1 MKFEQLKLLPE
12 LLQSAS
18 AAGYKT
24 ATPIQEKCIPAI
36 LKGRDVLAS
45 AQTGT
50 GKTAAFIFPLLQIIA
65 TKKYSAVKNY
75 HADILI
81 LAPTRELAAQV
92 HERLLVYGKNIKVRS
107 AVAFGGVNINP
118 QIKLLRRGVNI
129 LVATP
134 GRLLDLE
141 QQGAVKLNML
151 RTLVIDEADRMLDM
165 GFIPDIN
172 KVLTLVPQ
180 KRKTLFFSATF
191 PDSVR
196 RLAKKMLH
204 NPLEI
209 DVSPRN
215 STVDKI
221 KQRLYSVDKKNK
233 SHLLVALI
241 DSERW
246 TQVLVF
252 TRTKHG
258 ANKLARTLDKQG
270 IKSDAIHG
278 NKSQA
283 ARTRALSNFKSNKII
298 VLVAT
303 DIAARGIDISSLPQ
317 VVNFDLPN
325 VPEDYVHRIG
335 RTARAGKNG
344 CATSLVSHD
353 EIKQLRDIESLI
365 KRHIARKSYDGF
377 EPENILP
384 ESKPFRKKTE
394 ARAKKRPI
402 EKRKNRQK
410 KFVDR

>member
-18 AAGYKT
+18 AAGYTT

-65 TKKYSAVKNY
+65 TKKHSTVKNY

-92 HERLLVYGKNIKVRS
+92 HERLSVYGKNIRVRS
-107 AVAFGGVNINP
+107 AVVFGGVNINP

-172 KVLTLVPQ
+172 KILALVPQ

-258 ANKLARTLDKQG
+258 ANKLLRTLDKQG

-353 EIKQLRDIESLI
+353 EIKQLRDIENLI
-365 KRHIARKSYDGF
+365 KRHIARKYYDGF

-384 ESKPFRKKTE
+384 KSKPFRKKTE
-394 ARAKKRPI
+394 ARTKKI
-402 EKRKNRQK
+402 SWIDNDTE
-410 KFVDR
+410 

>member
-50 GKTAAFIFPLLQIIA
+50 GKTAAFIFPLLQTIA
-65 TKKYSAVKNY
+65 TKKHSTVKNY

-81 LAPTRELAAQV
+81 LAPTRELAAQI

-107 AVAFGGVNINP
+107 AVVFGGVNINP

-141 QQGAVKLNML
+141 QQGAVKLNRL

-172 KVLTLVPQ
+172 KILTLVPQ

-258 ANKLARTLDKQG
+258 ANKLARTLDRQG

-283 ARTRALSNFKSNKII
+283 ARTKALSNFKSNKII

-353 EIKQLRDIESLI
+353 EIKQLRDIENLI

-384 ESKPFRKKTE
+384 ESKSFRKKTE

-410 KFVDR
+410 VRR

>member
-1 MKFEQLKLLPE
+1 MKFEQLKLLPQ

-50 GKTAAFIFPLLQIIA
+50 GKTAAFIFPLLQTVA
-65 TKKYSAVKNY
+65 TKKHLAVKNY

-81 LAPTRELAAQV
+81 LTPTRELAAQV

-107 AVAFGGVNINP
+107 AVVFGGVNINP
-118 QIKLLRRGVNI
+118 QIKLLRKGVNI

-141 QQGAVKLNML
+141 QQGAVKLNMV

-165 GFIPDIN
+165 GFVPDIN
-172 KVLTLVPQ
+172 KILTLVPQ

-233 SHLLVALI
+233 SRLLVALI

-353 EIKQLRDIESLI
+353 EIKQLRDIENLI

-410 KFVDR
+410 KVRR

>member
-1 MKFEQLKLLPE
+1 M
-12 LLQSAS
+12 
-18 AAGYKT
+18 
-24 ATPIQEKCIPAI
+24 
-36 LKGRDVLAS
+36 V
-45 AQTGT
+45 
-50 GKTAAFIFPLLQIIA
+50 
-65 TKKYSAVKNY
+65 
-75 HADILI
+75 
-81 LAPTRELAAQV
+81 
-92 HERLLVYGKNIKVRS
+92 
-107 AVAFGGVNINP
+107 
-118 QIKLLRRGVNI
+118 
-129 LVATP
+129 
-134 GRLLDLE
+134 
-141 QQGAVKLNML
+141 

-165 GFIPDIN
+165 GFVPDIN
-172 KVLTLVPQ
+172 KILTLVPQ

-233 SHLLVALI
+233 SRLLVALI
-241 DSERW
+241 DSECW

-353 EIKQLRDIESLI
+353 EIKQLRDIETLI

-394 ARAKKRPI
+394 APAKKRPA

-410 KFVDR
+410 KVRR

>member
-50 GKTAAFIFPLLQIIA
+50 GKTAAFIFPLLQA
-65 TKKYSAVKNY
+65 VETKKHLAVKNY

-81 LAPTRELAAQV
+81 IAPTRELAAQV

-107 AVAFGGVNINP
+107 AVVFGGVNINP

-141 QQGAVKLNML
+141 QQGAVKLNRL

-172 KVLTLVPQ
+172 KILTLVPQ

-258 ANKLARTLDKQG
+258 ANKLARTLDRQG
-270 IKSDAIHG
+270 IKADAIHG

-283 ARTRALSNFKSNKII
+283 ARTKALSNFKSNKII

-344 CATSLVSHD
+344 YATSLVSHD
-353 EIKQLRDIESLI
+353 EIKQLRDIENLI

-394 ARAKKRPI
+394 ARAKKRPV

-410 KFVDR
+410 KVRR

>member
-1 MKFEQLKLLPE
+1 M
-12 LLQSAS
+12 
-18 AAGYKT
+18 
-24 ATPIQEKCIPAI
+24 C
-36 LKGRDVLAS
+36 
-45 AQTGT
+45 
-50 GKTAAFIFPLLQIIA
+50 FIFPLLQSVA
-65 TKKYSAVKNY
+65 TKKHLAVKNY

-107 AVAFGGVNINP
+107 AVVFGGVNINP

-141 QQGAVKLNML
+141 QQGAVKLNKL

-172 KVLTLVPQ
+172 KILTLVPQ

-258 ANKLARTLDKQG
+258 ANKLARTLDRQG

-353 EIKQLRDIESLI
+353 EIKQLRDIENLI

-410 KFVDR
+410 VRR

>member
-24 ATPIQEKCIPAI
+24 ATPIQERCIPAI
-36 LKGRDVLAS
+36 LAGRDVLAS

-50 GKTAAFIFPLLQIIA
+50 GKTAAFLFPLLQSIA
-65 TKKYSAVKNY
+65 TKKHLTIKNY

-92 HERLLVYGKNIKVRS
+92 YERLLVYGKNIKIRS
-107 AVAFGGVNINP
+107 AVVFGGVKINP
-118 QIKLLRRGVNI
+118 QIKLLRGGVNI

-151 RTLVIDEADRMLDM
+151 GTLVIDEADRMLDM

-172 KVLTLVPQ
+172 KILSLVPQ

-233 SHLLVALI
+233 PQLLVALI
-241 DSERW
+241 DSEHW

-270 IKSDAIHG
+270 IKTDVIHG

-365 KRHIARKSYDGF
+365 KRHIARKSYGGF
-377 EPENILP
+377 EAENILP

-394 ARAKKRPI
+394 AGAKKKAGR
-402 EKRKNRQK
+402 EKKKSQK
-410 KFVDR
+410 KLHR